1 MDIERPDLKKK
12 RKRRRAVVIAA
23 AVVVLAAAGV
33 LVARMKPASP
43 EVDRSTIWTGTVARG
58 TLLRQVRGIG
68 SLVPREDKIQ
78 LIPAQTQA
86 TITRILVLPGA
97 QVNPDT
103 VLMQM
108 TDPALEQQLLTA
120 QLALQGAKADYRNTQ
135 ASLDS
140 GLMTQRAG
148 EATAAADQSQ
158 AAKQAQTDE
167 ALYKLG
173 VISGLTYSVSSSKAA
188 VTSTQLDI
196 AKQQV
201 SVNKAAIV
209 TQLQVQQTKVDQ
221 AKAMLGLLQRESDAL
236 QVHAGIAG
244 VVVKL
249 DHQVG
254 ENVAPG
260 TTLAEVVQPNELKA
274 SLKIPE
280 TQARD
285 ILLGQPSEIDTHN
298 GVIDGTVSR
307 IDPAVV
313 NGTVAVDVRLIGPLP
328 LGARQDLS
336 VDGTIN
342 LQTLK
347 EVLYVGRPADGN
359 ENSTISLFKLS
370 PDGKTATRVSVK
382 VGLASVNSIEVL
394 GGLNAGDTVILSDM
408 SRWDGVDHIRLD

>member
-1 MDIERPDLKKK
+1 
-12 RKRRRAVVIAA
+12 
-23 AVVVLAAAGV
+23 
-33 LVARMKPASP
+33 
-43 EVDRSTIWTGTVARG
+43 
-58 TLLRQVRGIG
+58 
-68 SLVPREDKIQ
+68 
-78 LIPAQTQA
+78 
-86 TITRILVLPGA
+86 VLPGA
-97 QVNPDT
+97 RVQSDS

-120 QLALQGAKADYRNTQ
+120 QLTLKGAQADYRNTQ

-140 GLMTQRAG
+140 GLMTQRG
-148 EATAAADQSQ
+148 NEATAAADQSQ
-158 AAKQAQTDE
+158 AARQAQTDE

-173 VISGLTYSVSSSKAA
+173 VISGLTYSASASKAQ
-188 VTSTQLDI
+188 VTATQLDI

-201 SVNKAAIV
+201 AVNKAAIT

-236 QVHAGIAG
+236 QVRAGIAG
-244 VVVKL
+244 VLVKL

-260 TTLAEVVQPNELKA
+260 TTLAEVVQPDQLKA

-285 ILLGQPSEIDTHN
+285 IALGQPAEIDTHN
-298 GVIDGTVSR
+298 GVIQGTVSR

-313 NGTVAVDVRLIGPLP
+313 NGTVAVDVRLIGALP
-328 LGARQDLS
+328 QGARPDLS

-347 EVLYVGRPADGN
+347 NALYVGRPADGN
-359 ENSTISLFKLS
+359 ENSTISLFRLGS
-370 PDGKTATRVSVK
+370 DGKTATRVAVK
-382 VGLASVNSIEVL
+382 VGAVSVNAIQVL
-394 GGLNAGDTVILSDM
+394 AGLHAGDTVILSDM
-408 SRWDGVDHIRLD
+408 SREDGVDHIRLD

>member
-12 RKRRRAVVIAA
+12 RKRRRILALALAAGALAIA
-23 AVVVLAAAGV
+23 AVVLA
-33 LVARMKPASP
+33 RIKPASP
-43 EVDRSTIWTGTVARG
+43 GVDRSTVWTGVVERG
-58 TLLRQVRGIG
+58 TMLRQVRGIG
-68 SLVPREDKIQ
+68 SLVPREDEVQ

-97 QVNPDT
+97 RVQSDS

-120 QLALQGAKADYRNTQ
+120 QLTLKGAQADYRNTQ

-140 GLMTQRAG
+140 GLMTQRG
-148 EATAAADQSQ
+148 NEATAAADQSQ
-158 AAKQAQTDE
+158 AARQAQTDE

-173 VISGLTYSVSSSKAA
+173 VISGLTYSASASKAQ
-188 VTSTQLDI
+188 VTATQLDI

-201 SVNKAAIV
+201 AVNKAAIT

-236 QVHAGIAG
+236 QVRAGIAG
-244 VVVKL
+244 VLVKL

-260 TTLAEVVQPNELKA
+260 TTLAEVVQPDQLKA

-285 ILLGQPSEIDTHN
+285 IALGQPAEIDTHN
-298 GVIDGTVSR
+298 GVIQGTVSR

-313 NGTVAVDVRLIGPLP
+313 NGTVAVDVRLIGALP
-328 LGARQDLS
+328 QGARPDLS

-347 EVLYVGRPADGN
+347 NALYVGRPADGN
-359 ENSTISLFKLS
+359 ENSTISLFRLGS
-370 PDGKTATRVSVK
+370 DGKTATRVAVK
-382 VGLASVNSIEVL
+382 VGAVSVNAIQVL
-394 GGLNAGDTVILSDM
+394 AGLHAGDTVILSDM
-408 SRWDGVDHIRLD
+408 SREDGVDHIRLD

>member
-12 RKRRRAVVIAA
+12 RKRRRIIMTAA
-23 AVVVLAAAGV
+23 AVVVLAAASM

-43 EVDRSTIWTGTVARG
+43 QVDRSTIWTGTVARG

-68 SLVPREDKIQ
+68 TLVPREDKIQ
-78 LIPAQTQA
+78 LLPAQTQA

-97 QVNPDT
+97 SVQPDT
-103 VLMQM
+103 VLMDM
-108 TDPALEQQLLTA
+108 ADPALEQQLLTA
-120 QLALQGAKADYRNTQ
+120 QLTLKGAQADYRNTQ

-140 GLMTQRAG
+140 GLMTQRAN
-148 EATAAADQSQ
+148 EATASAAQSQ

-173 VISGLTYSVSSSKAA
+173 VISGLAYSVSSSRADMTK
-188 VTSTQLDI
+188 TQLEI
-196 AKQQV
+196 ANQQV
-201 SVNKAAIV
+201 AVNKAAIA
-209 TQLQVQQTKVDQ
+209 TQLQVQQTRVDQ
-221 AKAMLGLLQRESDAL
+221 ARAMLALLQREADAL
-236 QVHAGIAG
+236 QVRAGIAG

-254 ENVAPG
+254 ESVVPG

-298 GVIDGTVSR
+298 GVIEGTVSR

-313 NGTVAVDVRLIGPLP
+313 NGTVAVDVRLVGPLP

-336 VDGTIN
+336 VDGTID
-342 LQTLK
+342 LQTLRN
-347 EVLYVGRPADGN
+347 VLSVGRPADGN
-359 ENSTISLFKLS
+359 ENSTISLFRLS
-370 PDGKTATRVSVK
+370 PDGRTATRVAVK
-382 VGLASVNSIEVL
+382 VGAASVNSIEVL

-408 SRWDGVDHIRLD
+408 SREDGVDHIRLN